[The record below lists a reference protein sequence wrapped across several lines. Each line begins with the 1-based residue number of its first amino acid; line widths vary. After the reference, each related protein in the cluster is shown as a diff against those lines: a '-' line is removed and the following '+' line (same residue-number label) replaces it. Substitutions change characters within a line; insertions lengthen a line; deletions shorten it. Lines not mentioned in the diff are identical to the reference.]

1 MARFRGLKNFLLIMI
16 LLMIFNDEI
25 NFGKNYIQWVFI
37 GRFFFFW
44 DKIDLWFTDFYVI
57 IFIIIY
63 IIACL

>member
-1 MARFRGLKNFLLIMI
+1 MRLILQKI
-16 LLMIFNDEI
+16 IFNEFLSGDSS
-25 NFGKNYIQWVFI
+25 FV
-37 GRFFFFW
+37 W